1 MPSYPQHL
9 AKARSNLNFI
19 SFVVKSGAGFFDWI
33 ILAYFLT
40 ALHHVEAYFDSCYGK
55 SYSDHM
61 TRRRAISNDGRLS
74 SYFTLYRQL
83 ETYSQT
89 ARYGVK
95 EFDQQYVDKRV
106 LPHFQRLRAGVEA
119 LEPKLKL

>member
-1 MPSYPQHL
+1 MPSFPQHV
-9 AKARSNLNFI
+9 AKARSNLA
-19 SFVVKSGAGFFDWI
+19 FVAFLAKSGQGFYDWT

-40 ALHHVEAYFDSCYGK
+40 ALHQVEAYFDSCYGK

-61 TRRRAISNDGRLS
+61 SRRRAIAQDGRLS
-74 SYFTLYRQL
+74 SYFAIYRQL

-95 EFDQQYVDKRV
+95 TFDQKYIDQRIV
-106 LPHFQRLRAGVEA
+106 PHFERLRSGIES